1 MIKKSEK
8 EKSKSSEHGHTDG
21 HVVNGVS
28 NEQSDTQP
36 KASFDAGKE
45 EENVLLNEQVQK
57 LAAELDEA
65 KDKYLRLY
73 SEFENFRRRTA
84 RERID
89 LIKTASQ
96 DLMVALLPVVDDF
109 ERAQKAL
116 ELTED
121 HKTSEEG
128 FELIYN
134 KFNNILKQKGLK
146 IMEVSAGDEFNTE
159 FHEAI
164 SQMPSTDGSMKG
176 KVFDV
181 AEKGYL
187 LEDKVVRFAKV
198 VTGS

>member
-1 MIKKSEK
+1 MVKKSAK
-8 EKSKSSEHGHTDG
+8 EKVEETVMEGNQQKP
-21 HVVNGVS
+21 VNGS
-28 NEQSDTQP
+28 
-36 KASFDAGKE
+36 GKE
-45 EENVLLNEQVQK
+45 TVGEKVDGAIVADEVTEATLLNEQVQK
-57 LAAELDEA
+57 LSSDLEEA

-96 DLMVALLPVVDDF
+96 ELMVALLPVVDDF
-109 ERAQKAL
+109 ERAQRAL

-121 HKTSEEG
+121 HKTSKEG

-146 IMEVSAGDEFNTE
+146 TMEVNPGDSFDTE

-164 SQMPSTDGSMKG
+164 SQMPSADGSMKG
-176 KVFDV
+176 KVIDV
-181 AEKGYL
+181 VEKGYL

-198 VTGS
+198 VTGA